1 MSTKQEFLSQLLS
14 DETMKSIDNKVEL
27 ITQALEE
34 LMIDLDQIPS
44 SNISKAVGKYIILRD
59 KLGSVRKA
67 YTLFEDSVKGRQETL
82 NVMMVQK
89 GQEDG
94 VDSFK
99 TPLGTAFKKVK
110 NSYRV
115 QDWETFSA
123 WLIENDNMHCVEK
136 RAAKTAVEEIHN
148 ETGEVPPGLDHIQE
162 IEYQFRKS

>member
-1 MSTKQEFLSQLLS
+1 MSTKQEFLLQLLS
-14 DETMKSIDNKVEL
+14 DETMVSIDQKVEL
-27 ITQALEE
+27 IAQTLEE

-59 KLGSVRKA
+59 KLGSIRKA

-99 TPLGTAFKKVK
+99 TPLGTAFKKIK

-115 QDWETFSA
+115 QDWDAYST

-136 RAAKTAVEEIHN
+136 RAAKTAVEEIHI
-148 ETGEVPPGLDHIQE
+148 ETGEVPPGLEHIQE